1 MSLKKA
7 FKKVTHSIGGLVSDA
22 IGMTKTAAKATTR
35 SIPDL
40 ARGDVLSSLSNTGTA
55 ISGGTVNL
63 TGKGSGVVN
72 INIKK
77 HLAKMM
83 GASGSGSVVI
93 PAQQKIKTSGLLS
106 QLRQGRGMPG
116 GGSYTE
122 TVKNPLGG
130 TSGKTGK

>member
-1 MSLKKA
+1 MGKVVETVAKPFEKA
-7 FKKVTHSIGGLVSDA
+7 VDMTSKAVKAGAKSI
-22 IGMTKTAAKATTR
+22 T
-35 SIPDL
+35 DL
-40 ARGDVLSSLSNTGTA
+40 ARGDVLSSLSNTATA

-63 TGKGSGVVN
+63 TGKGGGVVN
-72 INIKK
+72 INTKK

-83 GASGSGSVVI
+83 GASGAGSIVL
-93 PAQQKIKTSGLLS
+93 PTQQKKTKSGLLA

-122 TVKNPLGG
+122 TVKDPLGG

>member
-1 MSLKKA
+1 MG
-7 FKKVTHSIGGLVSDA
+7 KVVSSVSNAIGGIVSKA
-22 IGMTKTAAKATTR
+22 VGMTSKAVKAGAK
-35 SIPDL
+35 SITDL
-40 ARGDVLSSLSNTGTA
+40 ARGDVLSSLSNQATA

-63 TGKGSGVVN
+63 TGKGGGIVN
-72 INIKK
+72 INTKK

-83 GASGSGSVVI
+83 GASGSWSVVI

-122 TVKNPLGG
+122 TVKEPLGG

>member
-1 MSLKKA
+1 MGKVVETVTKPFEKA
-7 FKKVTHSIGGLVSDA
+7 VD
-22 IGMTKTAAKATTR
+22 MTKTAAKATIR
-35 SIPDL
+35 SITDL

-63 TGKGSGVVN
+63 TGKGGGVVN
-72 INIKK
+72 INTKK

>member
-1 MSLKKA
+1 MGKVVEAVTKPFEKA
-7 FKKVTHSIGGLVSDA
+7 VDMTSKAVKAGAKSI
-22 IGMTKTAAKATTR
+22 T
-35 SIPDL
+35 DL
-40 ARGDVLSSLSNTGTA
+40 ARGDILSSLSNTGTA
-55 ISGGTVNL
+55 ISGGIVNL
-63 TGKGSGVVN
+63 TGKGGGVVN
-72 INIKK
+72 INTKK